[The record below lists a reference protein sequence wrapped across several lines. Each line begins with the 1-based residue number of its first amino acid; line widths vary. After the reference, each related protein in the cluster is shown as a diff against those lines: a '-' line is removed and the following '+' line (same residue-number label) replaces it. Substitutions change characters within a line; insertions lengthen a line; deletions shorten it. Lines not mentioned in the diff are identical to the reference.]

1 MECAKVIDLDAV
13 ASQEFILGSFLR
25 DGATIVNVEA
35 MNNIPKEAFTVPMLR
50 DIFTVCKSITD
61 KAEDMDILH
70 VDDCLTRMLTKRKVG
85 EYEGQYNRI
94 ASLHTNSMK
103 GFSIDAHVKKLV
115 KSYKLRIAQ
124 QSMYTIGQAIQSGS
138 DIDEVVDTVEG
149 IISQL
154 RIAGQTYQTQH
165 ISELVECYADT
176 LEARDGELGIRT
188 GFEDCDKLIGKV
200 LPGNLIILSARPGQ
214 GKTEF
219 ACAWAV
225 NAAVNQKRNI
235 LVFSLEMQTGE
246 IMDRFVALDGN
257 MPISTLDSI
266 QSMSASEWG
275 TGAWGKVA
283 SALSRL
289 HPVNISI
296 HDEPAI
302 TLSKM
307 RQVIKDTERKT
318 GKLDMIV
325 VDYLQLMKDPSA
337 KGRVEEVS
345 NVSRGLKEMAKE
357 FKFPVM
363 ALAQLNRECE
373 KHDREPRPSDIA
385 ESGQIEKDADK
396 IIFLHCPN
404 KNEPSQPNYQ
414 LSKVIFSKVRQ
425 GKTGAAVLEFKGGH
439 FYNSCSEF
447 KDKNSEAPEE
457 KAKVASKYVGKTY
470 NS

>member
-1 MECAKVIDLDAV
+1 MIDLDAV

-25 DGATIVNVEA
+25 DGATITNVEA
-35 MNNIPKEAFTVPMLR
+35 MNNIPKEAFTVLMLR

-61 KAEDMDILH
+61 KAEDMDALH
-70 VDDCLTRMLTKRKVG
+70 VDDCLTRMLSKRKAP
-85 EYEGQYNRI
+85 EYDGQYQRI
-94 ASLHTNSMK
+94 SSLHHNSMN
-103 GFSIDAHVKKLV
+103 GFSITAHVKKLI

-124 QSMYTIGQAIQSGS
+124 HSMYSIGQAIESGS
-138 DIDEVVDTVEG
+138 DIDDVVDTVEN

-154 RIAGQTYQTQH
+154 RLAGQTYQTQH

-188 GFEDCDKLIGKV
+188 GFADCDNLIGKV
-200 LPGNLIILSARPGQ
+200 MPGNLIVVSARPGQ

-225 NAAVNQKRNI
+225 NAAINQGKNI
-235 LVFSLEMQTGE
+235 LVFSLEMQTSE
-246 IMDRFVALDGN
+246 IMDRFVALDSN
-257 MPISTLDSI
+257 MPISTLDSA
-266 QSMSASEWG
+266 QSLNGSDWG
-275 TGAWGKVA
+275 ESAWGKVA
-283 SALSRL
+283 ASLSRL

-296 HDEPAI
+296 HDEPGI

-318 GKLDMIV
+318 GKLDMV
-325 VDYLQLMKDPSA
+325 VIDYMQLMKDPSA
-337 KGRVEEVS
+337 KGRIEEVS
-345 NVSRGLKEMAKE
+345 NISRGLKEMAKE

-404 KNEPSQPNYQ
+404 KNEPSQPNFE
-414 LSKVIFSKVRQ
+414 LSKVIFAKVRQ
-425 GKTGAAVLEFKGGH
+425 GRTGAACLRFTRGH
-439 FYNSCSEF
+439 FLDSDAAFMEQQDISA
-447 KDKNSEAPEE
+447 SEA
-457 KAKVASKYVGKTY
+457 VNQSKFAGKKY
-470 NS
+470 GKS